1 MATALN
7 TPLLLALTGLLAVC
21 GLLRSR
27 STSKGTSPLPPGPR
41 AIPLLGNILQ
51 LPLEHQHKTFAK
63 WGQKFGDFIFA
74 KFFTTPV
81 LILNS
86 LAVAQ
91 DLLEN
96 RSSLYSDRP
105 YFALLI
111 DIVGWYPATP
121 FLTYGDQWRRH
132 RRWIH
137 MWYSEKASL
146 LKLRPIL
153 RKETLTLLLQLIE
166 TPQDLSQ
173 HIRRYAA
180 ALVTSSVFGRT
191 ITSWDDEYFQM
202 TERAIHATTEA
213 GSPAATLV
221 DFVPFLKYLP
231 SWFPGSAP
239 IDKARSVRG
248 IVRNMIDSPYENVKS
263 AMCQGSVKP
272 SLVASLLDANAHHI
286 SREDEED
293 IKGVAASI
301 YSAGVDTTA
310 VVLNTFIL
318 AMVLHPQVYK
328 KAQEEIDRIVGR
340 SCLPSLEHRHLLRY
354 LDCMIQEVYRW
365 NPPVPLGVPH
375 RLTQEDSYR
384 GYSVPTGTM
393 IIPNIWRMGHQEEV
407 YSDPK
412 AFDPSRFESLDAQ
425 SGASKDPRQFVFGF
439 GRRICPGR
447 HFADEAVW
455 LAIAHI
461 VATVDIAKG
470 RDASGKLITPAARF
484 CSGFTSPPLDFICS
498 ITPRSTAAVKLVA
511 DELGS
516 MDNEEPGNS
525 DS

>member
-301 YSAGVDTTA
+301 YSAGVDTCTDG
-310 VVLNTFIL
+310 NYDNS
-318 AMVLHPQVYK
+318 Q
-328 KAQEEIDRIVGR
+328 
-340 SCLPSLEHRHLLRY
+340 HLSFFMLIR
-354 LDCMIQEVYRW
+354 
-365 NPPVPLGVPH
+365 
-375 RLTQEDSYR
+375 
-384 GYSVPTGTM
+384 
-393 IIPNIWRMGHQEEV
+393 RMGHQEEV